1 MKNTWVSFWTS
12 GFSKANLTLY
22 AVFCGQNAG
31 GVSRPKWRRR
41 FVAKMPAVF
50 RRQTR
55 QWRPLA
61 SWSPP
66 ICAGQG
72 RVGRRGLIPAP
83 ILRRFKVGRPTVPCS
98 GRKRRHLRWLAVKRR
113 KNGADLHLG
122 SSYNILIFFKPS
134 VTSVLHAFVHE
145 YSYHIKINFGKG
157 EERKLRK

>member
-1 MKNTWVSFWTS
+1 MTTAICGKN
-12 GFSKANLTLY
+12 Y
-22 AVFCGQNAG
+22 G
-31 GVSRPKWRRR
+31 GVLRPKWQRR
-41 FVAKMPAVF
+41 FAAKMPAAF

-83 ILRRFKVGRPTVPCS
+83 ILRRFKVGRPTVPSS

-122 SSYNILIFFKPS
+122 MVWYWYIILLKLCFFRGCFQI
-134 VTSVLHAFVHE
+134 L
-145 YSYHIKINFGKG
+145 KICRNEGDVSMLPWQIWKEFKN
-157 EERKLRK
+157 